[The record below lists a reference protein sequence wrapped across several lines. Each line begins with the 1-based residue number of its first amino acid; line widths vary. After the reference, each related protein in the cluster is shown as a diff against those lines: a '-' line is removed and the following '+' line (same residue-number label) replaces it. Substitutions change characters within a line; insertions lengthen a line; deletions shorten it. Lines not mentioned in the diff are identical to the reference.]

1 MIKRNI
7 FAFVLLFI
15 AQLGY
20 AQKYSNEFMNIGV
33 GARAFGMGGAVIAT
47 TNDVTSGYWNPA
59 GLLQIKDNIQLSLMH
74 AAYFAGIANYDYGA
88 IGFKNG
94 DNSAMGFSIV
104 RFGIDDIPNT
114 IDLYKNGQINYNN
127 IKSFSAVDYALIG
140 SYARKIKVEGLVLA
154 GNAKIIR
161 RKVGTFANAWGF
173 GLDFGAQYTRRN
185 WHFGAML
192 RDVTST
198 FNAWTY
204 SFTDGEKQVL
214 QATSNAIPSNTLEVT
229 RPRIILAAGRKFNVY
244 KKISC
249 LAETNFNFTTDGQR
263 NVLVSSKIFNID
275 PIAGVEFA
283 WDNFVYLRGGASN
296 FQYQTDIDAKRK
308 LRFQPSVGVGLR
320 LKRLT
325 IDYAFTTI
333 TGQSAALYSNVFSLK
348 LGINKSSVPA
358 PSLAQ

>member
-1 MIKRNI
+1 MKKNI
-7 FAFVLLFI
+7 FAFVLLLT
-15 AQLGY
+15 AHWAY
-20 AQKYSNEFMNIGV
+20 SQKYSNEFMNIGV

-59 GLLQIKDNIQLSLMH
+59 GLLQIKDNMQLSLMH
-74 AAYFAGIANYDYGA
+74 AEYFAGIANYDYGA

-94 DNSAMGFSIV
+94 DKSAMGFSIV

-127 IKSFSAVDYALIG
+127 IKSFSAVDYAFMG
-140 SYARKIKVEGLVLA
+140 SYARKTKVEGLILA

-161 RKVGTFANAWGF
+161 RKVGSFASAWGF
-173 GLDFGAQYTRRN
+173 GLDFGAQYTRKK

-204 SFTDGEKQVL
+204 SFTNDEKQVL
-214 QATSNAIPSNTLEVT
+214 QATGNAIPSNTLEVT
-229 RPRIILAAGRKFNVY
+229 RPRIILAAGRKFDVY
-244 KKISC
+244 KKITC

-263 NVLVSSKIFNID
+263 NVLVSSKIFNLD
-275 PIAGVEFA
+275 PVAGVEFA
-283 WDNFVYLRGGASN
+283 WDNFVFLRGGASN
-296 FQYQTDIDAKRK
+296 FQHQTDIDGKRK
-308 LRFQPSVGVGLR
+308 LHFQPSVGAGLR
-320 LKRLT
+320 LKGLT

-333 TGQSAALYSNVFSLK
+333 TGQSSALYSNIFSLK
-348 LGINKSSVPA
+348 LGINKSAAPA
-358 PSLAQ
+358 ANTAQ